1 MTSKAGYRW
10 IRLIFSVALLYFV
23 YGETGWATTTAI
35 ALGIL
40 GHELHAFA
48 YEKLALCIIY
58 LTKR

>member
-35 ALGIL
+35 ALGML
-40 GHELHAFA
+40 AHEVHVVA
-48 YEKLALCIIY
+48 YEKLALYVI